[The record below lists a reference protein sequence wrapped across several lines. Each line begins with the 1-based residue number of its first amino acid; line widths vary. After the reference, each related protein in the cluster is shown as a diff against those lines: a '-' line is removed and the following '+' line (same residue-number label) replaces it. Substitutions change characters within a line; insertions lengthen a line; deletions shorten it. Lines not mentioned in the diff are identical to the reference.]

1 MSCLFPIINNYS
13 LKRININKYPWG
25 WVSQKSIKKIIAN
38 SNSYKYQPNCF
49 NSEINNK
56 ILIEEEEFNKGCR
69 QGYKM
74 IYFNFLEKKNFVKT
88 KYTTPQLSLALN
100 YISRKA
106 EKQPKKLIDFYNLES
121 KILTSWI
128 EIGQAN
134 TNQNVV
140 GILDLKLY
148 KQELKNS
155 NIGDCW
161 EVYTGPLKQKVT
173 VLYKNDTNY
182 DVWEWEKCLMKQ
194 QEEWTVSNINEIL
207 K

>member
-1 MSCLFPIINNYS
+1 M
-13 LKRININKYPWG
+13 
-25 WVSQKSIKKIIAN
+25 
-38 SNSYKYQPNCF
+38 
-49 NSEINNK
+49 
-56 ILIEEEEFNKGCR
+56 
-69 QGYKM
+69 
-74 IYFNFLEKKNFVKT
+74 
-88 KYTTPQLSLALN
+88 N

-106 EKQPKKLIDFYNLES
+106 EKQPKKLIDFCNLES

-194 QEEWTVSNINEIL
+194 QDEWTVSNINEIL